1 MFQGSCECS
10 FGLCL
15 KKPLLLFSANPVGG
29 GIPHGVFPEMG
40 PRGNIGPL
48 TEHRPRW
55 TGTHDTVQF
64 SPDTKQTCIKAQTDT
79 EARKGPGA
87 ASSGRAKP
95 HPTESKSKG
104 CKSGG
109 SCCTPD
115 LAEASESVSDSV
127 SGSLTDIAAH
137 LEPGA
142 AEAQGQVL
150 ETLTEPET
158 TQARKSPVGASAKQ
172 ESARPGKQSAGEHWA
187 ETANLS
193 TPVCKTSTGDP
204 ASLSFN
210 AAFMVF

>member
-1 MFQGSCECS
+1 MFKGSYEWS

-64 SPDTKQTCIKAQTDT
+64 SPDTKQTCVKAQADT
-79 EARKGPGA
+79 EARKGAGA
-87 ASSGRAKP
+87 ASSGLAKP
-95 HPTESKSKG
+95 HPTDSKNKG
-104 CKSGG
+104 CKTG

-115 LAEASESVSDSV
+115 LAKDSESVSDSV

-137 LEPGA
+137 VDPGA
-142 AEAQGQVL
+142 AEAQDQVI
-150 ETLTEPET
+150 ETITEPET
-158 TQARKSPVGASAKQ
+158 KQARKSSVGASANQ

-187 ETANLS
+187 ETENLS
-193 TPVCKTSTGDP
+193 TPVYKISTVHP
-204 ASLSFN
+204 SSFRFN
-210 AAFMVF
+210 AAFMIF